1 MSSGSE
7 AWTRIGC
14 LTQTTRALGE
24 LARSRHTTV
33 NTVLQAAL
41 GAAADVADR
50 PARCRLRHR
59 GLRAAQPSCPARNR
73 WSGLLIN
80 TVPVRA
86 NITAATT
93 TADLL
98 DQLQH
103 AHNHTLEHQHL
114 ALSEIHRVT
123 GHDQLF
129 DTLFVYENYPV
140 DTTALSGAHEL
151 AITDVQH
158 PRIHPLPADTGSP
171 LGPANWAF
179 ASNTTPTCS
188 TPASIQTL
196 VAAVAAGAG
205 GHDRRP
211 RHGGCRRWMC
221 SMPVSTPAWMS
232 GATGRC

>member
-1 MSSGSE
+1 M
-7 AWTRIGC
+7 
-14 LTQTTRALGE
+14 
-24 LARSRHTTV
+24 
-33 NTVLQAAL
+33 
-41 GAAADVADR
+41 
-50 PARCRLRHR
+50 
-59 GLRAAQPSCPARNR
+59 
-73 WSGLLIN
+73 IN

-86 NITAATT
+86 TITAATT
-93 TADLL
+93 TAELL

-151 AITDVQH
+151 AITEITTH
-158 PRIHPLPADTGSP
+158 ESTHYPLTLEAR

-188 TPASIQTL
+188 TPATIQTL
-196 VAAVAAGAG
+196 ITRLQRVLVAMTA
-205 GHDRRP
+205 DPERP
-211 RHGGCRRWMC
+211 VVGDGCTR
-221 SMPVSTPAWMS
+221 
-232 GATGRC
+232 